1 MAFSPAEALARL
13 QRAEAQG
20 RLAHAYLVTAPDLGT
35 LESFA
40 ADFGDLVLGPAGG
53 VEGKAKHPDWHEV
66 RPESKSRRIVI
77 EQMREMEGVL
87 RLKPQLGERK
97 VGVIFEAE
105 RLMPAA
111 ANAFLKT
118 LEEPPAGTH
127 LLLLSLLPDQLL
139 TTIVSRCLMVSLRG
153 EPRRELAPLEMT
165 VRDLTQELLGSP
177 GGPSTGDIFA
187 AVRKFQA
194 VLAEV
199 RAGALAEMDEVLK
212 EEKQQ
217 YANRT
222 EGKWL
227 EEQEEKLTALTEG
240 TVLRERARLLQVV
253 GDVLAERL
261 RRCTEGVDSR
271 IHAQEVTGLLRR
283 LQAVEQLRSDL
294 DRSMNESLAIEA
306 GFLEIFGP
314 LSS

>member
-1 MAFSPAEALARL
+1 MAFSSIEALQRL
-13 QRAEAQG
+13 RGAESQG

-40 ADFGDLVLGPAGG
+40 AEFRQLVLGAAGG
-53 VEGKAKHPDWHEV
+53 GEEKATHPDWHEV
-66 RPESKSRRIVI
+66 RPESKSRRIVT
-77 EQMREMEGVL
+77 EQMRELEDVL

-118 LEEPPAGTH
+118 LEEPPSGTH

-139 TTIVSRCLMVSLRG
+139 TTIVSRCLIVSLRG
-153 EPRRELAPLEMT
+153 QPRQELTPAEKA
-165 VRDLTQELLGSP
+165 VRDLTQELLGSTEGP
-177 GGPSTGDIFA
+177 GTGEIFA

-199 RAGALAEMDEVLK
+199 RAAALDEMEEVLK

-261 RRCTEGVDSR
+261 RRCTEGVDPR
-271 IHAQEVTGLLRR
+271 IHAQEATRLLQR
-283 LQAVEQLRSDL
+283 LQAVEQLRGDL